1 MMISIW
7 WLIPAAVV
15 GYVVAMLR
23 CYPVVMRQSEALVKQ
38 SSIIEAQ
45 KSLIER
51 LRLVIDPGRSPSH
64 ASGIEVAFVEDK

>member
-23 CYPVVMRQSEALVKQ
+23 CYPLVVKQ

>member
-23 CYPVVMRQSEALVKQ
+23 CYPLVVKQ
-38 SSIIEAQ
+38 SSVIEAQ

-51 LRLVIDPGRSPSH
+51 LRLVIDPGRPS
-64 ASGIEVAFVEDK
+64 AGVKPPSGIEVKFKEDR